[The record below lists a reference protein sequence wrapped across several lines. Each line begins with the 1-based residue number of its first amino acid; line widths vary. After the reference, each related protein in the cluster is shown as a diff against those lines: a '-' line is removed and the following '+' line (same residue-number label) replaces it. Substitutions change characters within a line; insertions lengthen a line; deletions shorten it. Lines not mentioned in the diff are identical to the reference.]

1 MLEFSETY
9 TQWLKDIKNRI
20 RQSQIKASVRINSAM
35 LELYWSLG
43 ADIAARQNEAQW
55 GDKILTLLSADLRA
69 EFPDMQGFSLR
80 NLQNIRKFYL
90 FYSQSYPIVHQL
102 GAQLQLEN
110 SVQAIEKQQS
120 ALGHQGGDLMPF
132 PVILGEIPWRHHVE
146 LISRCKNVEEAL
158 FYINQIIE
166 NGWSRAVL
174 LNFLDS
180 ELYARHGKSV
190 NNFTTM
196 LPKPQSDLAGELLK
210 DPYKLDFIMLR
221 KDYNERELEDAL
233 TQNITQFLL
242 ELGRGFAYVGRQI
255 PMQVGEKEFFLDLLF
270 YHVELHCYF
279 VIELKAGEFN
289 PSDVGQLGFYVSAV
303 NHQKKKETDNPTIGL
318 LICKTKDNIV
328 AQYAL
333 ESSTEPI
340 GISEYDIAHLLPENY
355 RSSLPS
361 IEEIEEV
368 LKNEAER
375 DR

>member
-1 MLEFSETY
+1 
-9 TQWLKDIKNRI
+9 
-20 RQSQIKASVRINSAM
+20 
-35 LELYWSLG
+35 
-43 ADIAARQNEAQW
+43 
-55 GDKILTLLSADLRA
+55 
-69 EFPDMQGFSLR
+69 MQVFSLR

-90 FYSQSYPIVHQL
+90 FYSQFHIIAHQL

-110 SVQAIEKQQS
+110 SAQVIENQQAAI
-120 ALGHQGGDLMPF
+120 GHQVGDQLPF
-132 PVILGEIPWRHHVE
+132 PVILGEIPWRHHIE
-146 LISRCKNVEEAL
+146 IMSHCKNVKEAL
-158 FYINQIIE
+158 FYVNQTIE

-180 ELYARHGKSV
+180 GLYNRQGKAV

-196 LPKPQSDLAGELLK
+196 LPKTQSDLAGELLK
-210 DPYKLDFIMLR
+210 DPYQFDFLMLR
-221 KDYNERELEDAL
+221 KDYNERELENAL

-255 PMQVGEKEFFLDLLF
+255 PMHVGEKEFFLDLLF
-270 YHVELHCYF
+270 YHLELCCYF

-289 PSDVGQLGFYVSAV
+289 PADIGQLGFYVSAV

-333 ESSTEPI
+333 ESSTQPI

-361 IEEIEEV
+361 IEEIEDV
-368 LKNEAER
+368 LNDEAANEH
-375 DR
+375 